1 MLVKQKIK
9 GDLFVKE
16 YPLYFFIN
24 PEETYSRCQLIEKYT
39 QENKHA
45 LHTWFTFENTKITRY
60 TKQNKTL
67 KHVSNQYL
75 LDNAQLLRDIV
86 NNIHELGLVHG
97 DLNKKNIL
105 KDSQNNLIITDFE
118 PGLELIINT
127 QLVLM
132 VSNNNI
138 DEYDKIN
145 KKITEKT
152 DHYCLNKLIS

>member
-1 MLVKQKIK
+1 M
-9 GDLFVKE
+9 
-16 YPLYFFIN
+16 
-24 PEETYSRCQLIEKYT
+24 
-39 QENKHA
+39 
-45 LHTWFTFENTKITRY
+45 
-60 TKQNKTL
+60 
-67 KHVSNQYL
+67 
-75 LDNAQLLRDIV
+75 LRDIV